1 MVRNY
6 VRKRV
11 QTSSNADIGEA
22 IKSIKH
28 DKMTINEASVKYNVL
43 ISTLY
48 NRLSGHNGS
57 SARGGTTILS
67 KEEESHLV
75 YVIKTMRDY
84 DHPVSNSNVC
94 TMAWWYMTE
103 LKKDIPDNGPGKD
116 WFYGFMR
123 RWSPELK
130 IMKSMKLEKHAMMH
144 CPFKFSIVG
153 LTSCI

>member
-6 VRKRV
+6 VRERV
-11 QTSSNADIGEA
+11 QTYSNVDIGEV
-22 IKSIKH
+22 IKSSKD
-28 DKMTINEASVKYNVL
+28 DKMTINEVSAKYNAP

-75 YVIKTMRDY
+75 YVIKTMQDY
-84 DHPVSNSNVC
+84 NHPVSNSNVC
-94 TMAWWYMTE
+94 TIVRWCTTQ

-116 WFYGFMR
+116 WF
-123 RWSPELK
+123 
-130 IMKSMKLEKHAMMH
+130 
-144 CPFKFSIVG
+144 
-153 LTSCI
+153 

>member
-11 QTSSNADIGEA
+11 QTYSNVDIGEA
-22 IKSIKH
+22 IKSIKD
-28 DKMTINEASVKYNVL
+28 DKMTINEASAKYNVP

-57 SARGGTTILS
+57 SLRGGTTILS

-75 YVIKTMRDY
+75 YVIKTMQDY
-84 DHPVSNSNVC
+84 NHPVSNSNVRTIARRC
-94 TMAWWYMTE
+94 TTE

-123 RWSPELK
+123 R
-130 IMKSMKLEKHAMMH
+130 
-144 CPFKFSIVG
+144 
-153 LTSCI
+153 